1 MQRRDFLR
9 YTGGATAGS
18 MIGLAGCVGD
28 DGNGNGD
35 GDGDFP
41 SESLTWM
48 IPWSEGG
55 GTDTYARQLAPLM
68 EEPLGE
74 SIEIDNRPGA
84 GSLVGSEWLHQQDN
98 DGHTFGTVNTP
109 GWEFTWRVEEVEGWD
124 PADFEPISYSGVF
137 GYTIIA
143 NDSHGI
149 EDFADLQDA
158 YDAGEIDNFAYQGVG
173 SDSHMISL
181 LLRDEYDL
189 NWGNIVPYDG
199 GGPVNEAVI
208 SDEVPAGIATNT
220 SAGDAVESGNVSA
233 IVNLMDIDLPAFPE
247 IDQITN
253 YGDSLAYI
261 TEFRQTQVAPP
272 DTPED
277 VRQELS
283 EAVEV
288 AATSDEAQE
297 WAEETGNVLEYGD
310 LEEAREALEGTVE
323 ELEENVDFEE
333 FQQQV
338 EEEDEEEN

>member
-28 DGNGNGD
+28 DGNGN

-74 SIEIDNRPGA
+74 AIEIDNRPGA

-143 NDSHGI
+143 NDNHGI

-181 LLRDEYDL
+181 LLRDKYDL

>member
-1 MQRRDFLR
+1 MQRRTFLR
-9 YTGGATAGS
+9 GTGAVSTGALV
-18 MIGLAGCVGD
+18 GLAGCAGD
-28 DGNGNGD
+28 NGNGD
-35 GDGDFP
+35 DDFP

-84 GSLVGSEWLHQQDN
+84 GSLVGSEWLYEQEN

-109 GWEFTWRVEEVEGWD
+109 GWEFTWRVEEVEAWE

-137 GYTIIA
+137 GYTIIV
-143 NDSHGI
+143 NDNHDI
-149 EDFADLQDA
+149 NDFAELQDA
-158 YDAGEIDNFAYQGVG
+158 YADGEIDNFAYQGVG

-189 NWGNIVPYDG
+189 EWGNIVPYDG

-233 IVNLMDIDLPAFPE
+233 IVNLMDIDLPTFPD
-247 IDQITN
+247 IDEITN

-272 DTPED
+272 DTSED
-277 VRQELS
+277 VRQEIS
-283 EAVEV
+283 DAVEE

-297 WAEETGNVLEYGD
+297 WAEETGNVLEFGD
-310 LEEAREALEGTVE
+310 IDEAEEALDGAVE
-323 ELEENVDFEE
+323 ELEENIDFEE
-333 FQQQV
+333 FRQQV
-338 EEEDEEEN
+338 EETDEEEQG

>member
-1 MQRRDFLR
+1 MQRRTFLR
-9 YTGGATAGS
+9 GTGAVSAGS
-18 MIGLAGCVGD
+18 LVGLAGCAGDSEGGD
-28 DGNGNGD
+28 D
-35 GDGDFP
+35 DFP

-55 GTDTYARQLAPLM
+55 GTDTYARQLAPHM
-68 EEPLGE
+68 EEPLGQ

-84 GSLVGSEWLHQQDN
+84 GSLVGSEWLHEQEP
-98 DGHTFGTVNTP
+98 DGYTFGTVNTP
-109 GWEFTWRVEEVEGWD
+109 GWEFTWRVEEVDAWE

-137 GYTIIA
+137 GYTIIV
-143 NDSHGI
+143 NDNHDI
-149 EDFADLQDA
+149 NDFAELQDA
-158 YDAGEIDNFAYQGVG
+158 YDSGEIDNFAYQGVG

-233 IVNLMDIDLPAFPE
+233 VVNLMDIDLPTFPE

-272 DTPED
+272 ETPED
-277 VRQELS
+277 VRQEIS

-288 AATSDEAQE
+288 AATSDEAQQ
-297 WAEETGNVLEYGD
+297 WAEDTGNVLEYGD
-310 LEEAREALEGTVE
+310 MDEAADALDGAVE
-323 ELEENVDFEE
+323 ELEENIDFEE
-333 FQQQV
+333 FRQQV
-338 EEEDEEEN
+338 EAEDD